1 MAIYPDKKAG
11 KLTGR
16 FRVEVQL
23 DGKRCRGRFDDMKSA
38 KAAELKW
45 RLELTSGSV
54 PTTAKARVDPRGLP
68 TTLGQLFDRSA
79 REVFRGQKTAP
90 QSLSRL
96 AAAVAIVGREVD
108 LNDLSPIDIK
118 KLIATLLDEDKA
130 PATVNRYLSAL
141 HSLLAWGAEDKLLKV
156 VPTFNW
162 QSESEGRIRWITPE
176 EEDRLLKAITEPRVA
191 VLVKVAIRT
200 GMRRSELLGLSEAQ
214 IEPEWVR
221 LWDTKNG
228 TPRSVPIAPET
239 YTDLLWLVKQGMPPV
254 HTIRHYWDKARASMG
269 LTDDPWFVFH
279 ACRHTCA
286 TRFIEAG
293 VDVSI
298 VKQWLGHR
306 RIETTLRYAHISDNT
321 LRAALETQGR
331 HILKSLGGRPPK
343 SVPHPTEEAPHSP
356 TLDS

>member
-23 DGKRCRGRFDDMKSA
+23 GGKRCRGRFDDMKSA

-45 RLELTSGSV
+45 RLELASGIV
-54 PTTAKARVDPRGLP
+54 PTTAKPRVDPGGLP

-90 QSLSRL
+90 QSLARL
-96 AAAVAIVGREVD
+96 TAAVAIIGREAD
-108 LNDLSPIDIK
+108 LNTLSPIDIK
-118 KLIATLLDEDKA
+118 KLIATLLDAEKA

-162 QSESEGRIRWITPE
+162 QTESDGRIRWITPE
-176 EEDRLLKAITEPRVA
+176 EEDSLLKAITEPRVA

-239 YTDLLWLVKQGMPPV
+239 YTDLRWLVEQGMPPV
-254 HTIRHYWDKARASMG
+254 HTVRHYWDKARASMG

-286 TRFIEAG
+286 TRLVEANVGLG
-293 VDVSI
+293 V
-298 VKQWLGHR
+298 VKQWLGHK
-306 RIETTLRYAHISDNT
+306 RIETTLRYAHISDTT
-321 LRAALETQGR
+321 LQAALAAQGSK
-331 HILKSLGGRPPK
+331 LLASVGKAPPTRA
-343 SVPHPTEEAPHSP
+343 PHPVEDIPRSRTGAA
-356 TLDS
+356 